1 MQERRNQISIHVKEM
16 EDKIHEETKA
26 LDEYKAKR
34 NKYQQNIQQ
43 IQALRSRI
51 CIAADKI
58 KQMEMG
64 RMNIDDIKTACTKEI
79 KVCFFFFNS
88 ISYYFQKLV
97 RNKICIYI

>member
-1 MQERRNQISIHVKEM
+1 MQEKKNQISIHVKEM

-26 LDEYKAKR
+26 LDEYRANR

-51 CIAADKI
+51 HIAEDKI
-58 KQMEMG
+58 KRMEMS
-64 RMNIDDIKTACTKEI
+64 RMNIDDIKAACTKEI

-88 ISYYFQKLV
+88 MPYYLQKLV
-97 RNKICIYI
+97 PNKICIYI